1 MILALECLHTNGV
14 IYRDLKPENI
24 LVDSEGHLRITDFGL
39 SKIKETE
46 EEVAFSFCGTPEYIA
61 PEIIRG
67 AGYGKEIDYW
77 SLGLIIYEMLSGIN
91 PFKQKGLNKYQK
103 IKMVIESEILMF
115 DIFSKNTC
123 SLLQGLLKKDPKKR
137 LGSGKTG
144 IQEIKKHAFFKKI
157 DWDALLN
164 KKVEPPYK
172 PQVTSEMD
180 INNIDN
186 FFLKQKVAETPET
199 GSIIL
204 DNYESFSYYN
214 KDNVPLEGNNYNS
227 VMLPN
232 EHPQGNNSF
241 DDERPASHLRQSQ
254 KLEVTSKLTGKCD
267 LKMDD
272 MRFPD
277 VPDTPDVIDTEEN

>member
-1 MILALECLHTNGV
+1 MHSAFQSNNKLYFVMDYVNGGELFYHLQKNGRFQEDRARFYAAEMILALECLHNNGV
-14 IYRDLKPENI
+14 IYRYLKPENI
-24 LVDSEGHLRITDFGL
+24 LVDSQGHLRITDFGL
-39 SKIKETE
+39 SKIKEKE

-164 KKVEPPYK
+164 KKIEPPFK
-172 PQVTSEMD
+172 PQVSSEMD

-186 FFLKQKVAETPET
+186 FFLK
-199 GSIIL
+199 
-204 DNYESFSYYN
+204 
-214 KDNVPLEGNNYNS
+214 
-227 VMLPN
+227 
-232 EHPQGNNSF
+232 
-241 DDERPASHLRQSQ
+241 
-254 KLEVTSKLTGKCD
+254 
-267 LKMDD
+267 
-272 MRFPD
+272 
-277 VPDTPDVIDTEEN
+277 